1 MMLKN
6 YMLIIFQSKN
16 WFRSMTNT
24 PPLQRALKLHGECK
38 TITEIE
44 IYKYLP
50 IQKDYKY
57 LCTIKFDRD
66 LLNE

>member
-16 WFRSMTNT
+16 WFRSMTDT
-24 PPLQRALKLHGECK
+24 PPFQRALKLHSEHS

-50 IQKDYKY
+50 LQKDYKY
-57 LCTIKFDRD
+57 LCTIKFDKA
-66 LLNE
+66 LL